1 MTLSPLLFKIALEQ
15 LTIAIRQG
23 KETKAIQIGREQV
36 KLSLLANDI
45 VLYVKKKK
53 IQQCP
58 PKAII
63 LELMHELGCRI
74 QD

>member
-23 KETKAIQIGREQV
+23 KETKAIKIGREQV

-53 IQQCP
+53 KSNSVRQ
-58 PKAII
+58 K
-63 LELMHELGCRI
+63 LLY
-74 QD
+74 

>member
-15 LTIAIRQG
+15 LTIGIRQG

-53 IQQCP
+53 KNP
-58 PKAII
+58 TVSAKSY
-63 LELMHELGCRI
+63 
-74 QD
+74 

>member
-1 MTLSPLLFKIALEQ
+1 MTLSSLLFKIALEQ

-23 KETKAIQIGREQV
+23 KETKAIKIGREQV

-53 IQQCP
+53 KSNSVRQ
-58 PKAII
+58 K
-63 LELMHELGCRI
+63 LLY
-74 QD
+74 